1 MSEDKTQSPSKL
13 RRQKA
18 RDEGQVAQ
26 SPELTGAAA
35 LLAAAFLLG
44 GWGESLV
51 MALLSLIR
59 APLTG
64 PPVVVADVA
73 EVVSRVRYLILAVAW
88 PLGVITV
95 GSALAAVAMH
105 QAQVLGLWAPGL
117 LAPNVG
123 RLWTAG
129 QGPGLSTRGARS
141 LWGVVKVL
149 VVVAVG
155 ALMIRSSWPEFQ
167 RLSESEPQALAR
179 VSGQALRQTALALA
193 AATLALGLVDFA
205 LQYRRFE
212 DLLRMTPDEQRE
224 DQRSMEGDPALRAR
238 RRRIARSW
246 RGASAE
252 DLVGATLV
260 LTGPSG
266 LTLVLSGGPPPA
278 RISVRS
284 LAQGLSGERLR
295 SAASGVTRIDAPALA
310 QRLARRR
317 APALPLDAAETAAL
331 AAVWPSA

>member
-51 MALLSLIR
+51 TALLVLVR
-59 APLTG
+59 EPLTG
-64 PPVVVADVA
+64 SPGFAADAA
-73 EVVSRVRYLILAVAW
+73 EVIARLRHSVLTVAW
-88 PLGVITV
+88 PLGVVTI
-95 GSALAAVAMH
+95 GPALAALAMH

-123 RLWTAG
+123 RLWTSG
-129 QGPGLSTRGARS
+129 QGPGLSTRGGRS
-141 LWGVVKVL
+141 IWGVVKVL
-149 VVVAVG
+149 VVGAVAAWIVQ
-155 ALMIRSSWPEFQ
+155 SSWPAFQ
-167 RLSESEPQALAR
+167 SLSGSEPQVIAR
-179 VSGQALRQTALALA
+179 ASGQALRQTALALS
-193 AATLALGLVDFA
+193 AATLALGVVDYA

-212 DLLRMTPDEQRE
+212 ELLRMTPEEQRE
-224 DQRSMEGDPALRAR
+224 DQRSMEGDPTLRAR
-238 RRRIARSW
+238 RRRIAKSW

-260 LTGPSG
+260 LTGSSG
-266 LTLVLSGGPPPA
+266 LTVVLAGGPPPA

-284 LAQGLSGERLR
+284 LAQGISGDRLR
-295 SAASGVTRIDAPALA
+295 SAATGVVLVEAPALA
-310 QRLARRR
+310 LHLARRR
-317 APALPLDAAETAAL
+317 APSLPLDAAETAAL
-331 AAVWPSA
+331 AAIWPTA